1 MGLENE
7 CLVTWWSSILVSFL
21 VIAHWAHCSVTGR
34 PVSNSTRQQ
43 FLFLAVE
50 IGKLNFPLHSNL
62 IQNLF
67 CIQTLYIIIAII
79 IIQQLLLNLLMRNG
93 YFQCWSSTR
102 SIRDNYG
109 WKQGVRVRS
118 KVGKCRADALRAL
131 SSQGSNGMGKECQEE
146 RETGSG
152 C

>member
-1 MGLENE
+1 MLQRQEAQMLRHGWKMNHLGT
-7 CLVTWWSSILVSFL
+7 CQCSVLVSFL
-21 VIAHWAHCSVTGR
+21 VIAHWAHCSVTSR

-93 YFQCWSSTR
+93 YLQCWSSTR
-102 SIRDNYG
+102 SIRNNYG
-109 WKQGVRVRS
+109 QKLSVRVRS
-118 KVGKCRADALRAL
+118 KVGNCRTGPHRVL
-131 SSQGSNGMGKECQEE
+131 SSKRSNGMGK
-146 RETGSG
+146 
-152 C
+152 